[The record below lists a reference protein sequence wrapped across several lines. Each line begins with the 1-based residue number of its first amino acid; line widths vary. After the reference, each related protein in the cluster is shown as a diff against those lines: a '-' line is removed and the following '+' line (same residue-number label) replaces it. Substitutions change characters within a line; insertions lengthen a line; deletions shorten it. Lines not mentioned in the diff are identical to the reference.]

1 MQDGSNRLAPTI
13 ADHRRK
19 IALTLLAV
27 AAIGFVAAG
36 CGRRGEPERPGA
48 ASVTQDEQARP
59 AQDNAAKD
67 RPFVLDPL
75 IQ

>member
-1 MQDGSNRLAPTI
+1 LAPII

-19 IALTLLAV
+19 LALTLLAV

-36 CGRRGEPERPGA
+36 CGRRGEPERPGTA
-48 ASVTQDEQARP
+48 AVTQDDEARP
-59 AQDNAAKD
+59 VEDKAAND
-67 RPFVLDPL
+67 RPFVLDSL